1 MIISEN
7 QENTREKEERNSDSA
22 EYFMCRAEAMLH
34 AIYFAYKDM
43 ELTGQT
49 SHESLETNVN
59 SLLYNVFKAE
69 ETIKKHSKD
78 DPVKRPPVH
87 GLEKKHTE
95 QLISSLNRTYQVL
108 RSAAKTRY
116 EKSLEKQKKTTRRK

>member
-1 MIISEN
+1 MTVGEN
-7 QENTREKEERNSDSA
+7 QEKEKRNSDSA
-22 EYFMCRAEAMLH
+22 EYFMCRAEAMLR
-34 AIYFAYKDM
+34 AIYYAYKDA

-59 SLLYNVFKAE
+59 SLLYNIFKAE
-69 ETIKKHSKD
+69 DAIKKQSTD
-78 DPVKRPPVH
+78 NPVKRPPVH
-87 GLEKKHTE
+87 GLERKHTE
-95 QLISSLNRTYQVL
+95 QLISSLNRTYQAL